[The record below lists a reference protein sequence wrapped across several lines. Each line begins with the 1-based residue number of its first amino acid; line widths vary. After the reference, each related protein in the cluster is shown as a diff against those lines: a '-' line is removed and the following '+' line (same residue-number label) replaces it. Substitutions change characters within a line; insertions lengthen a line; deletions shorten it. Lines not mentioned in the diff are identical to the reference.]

1 MSFSA
6 LPSEETAETLPARSP
21 RSVRRLQWGGLAT
34 LLIGGFA
41 AAGFLCS
48 VVYLHLF
55 PPPYVAMM
63 TVMPAAPVTN
73 NFTPPESLSSLAG
86 GLFQHTTEITPF
98 DQLKAVLYTRDL
110 AERLERKYGLLKEIY
125 AARWNATTGT
135 WRPPSRLIALRDG
148 IIGIFSGQRV
158 ASGDPSPSQLALR
171 LRSSLKIV
179 PDQDNGATELEFS
192 YRDPEHAKEIL
203 SRVIQEA
210 DDIVRESAIR
220 ESDAMAE
227 FLNQRLRSIQNLE
240 HARALT
246 QLLVEREQT
255 SILAHST
262 LPYSVRIV
270 DQPWVSPSERL
281 TRIVMLLLLG
291 PLVGGALGALVLV
304 VMRQRDALWRR

>member
-1 MSFSA
+1 MRRGGM
-6 LPSEETAETLPARSP
+6 PRPARGGRRRGSSRCATGSSEFSRANVSQAAIPRRRSWRFGSDRRSRSSP
-21 RSVRRLQWGGLAT
+21 T
-34 LLIGGFA
+34 KI
-41 AAGFLCS
+41 
-48 VVYLHLF
+48 
-55 PPPYVAMM
+55 
-63 TVMPAAPVTN
+63 TV
-73 NFTPPESLSSLAG
+73 
-86 GLFQHTTEITPF
+86 
-98 DQLKAVLYTRDL
+98 
-110 AERLERKYGLLKEIY
+110 
-125 AARWNATTGT
+125 
-135 WRPPSRLIALRDG
+135 PPSWSSHTAI
-148 IIGIFSGQRV
+148 
-158 ASGDPSPSQLALR
+158 PSTRRKSCR
-171 LRSSLKIV
+171 
-179 PDQDNGATELEFS
+179 EF
-192 YRDPEHAKEIL
+192 
-203 SRVIQEA
+203 IQEA